1 LKGILFKET
10 LFKVHRVKIVVKKF
24 GGTSVADI
32 GRIRSVARLLKDF
45 REKNLDTKLVVVVS
59 AMAGET
65 NKLLALAKSC
75 VAKPAARE
83 LDVLVATG
91 EQVTV
96 ALLSMALIELGLPAR
111 SLLAQQARITT
122 DRQFMNA
129 KIESIDGSNV
139 SAVLAQGEIAVVAGF
154 QGVDEDGNVTTL
166 GRGGSDITAVALA
179 AALYAEAC
187 YIYTDVEGV
196 FTADPRL
203 CPKARLVN
211 FVSHEEM
218 LELANLG
225 AKVLHARS
233 VYFAMMYRV
242 PMVVLSTFN
251 PEGGATWVVEEEKL
265 VEKPIVTGITY
276 RTDDAKLTIHRM
288 RNASKALGA
297 IFSRLADEDVF
308 IDMITQTGLEGGY
321 TSVSFTVPDE
331 KSSRALA
338 LLQEAVPA
346 LGAEGV
352 SIERDIAK
360 VSAVGVGMQYH
371 TGVAAKLFEA
381 LAAEGIEVKMI
392 STSEIKISVVVPRK
406 YCEVAVRALHRTFIE
421 MTPAIVAE
429 PERSRTLQLQA

>member
-1 LKGILFKET
+1 M
-10 LFKVHRVKIVVKKF
+10 
-24 GGTSVADI
+24 
-32 GRIRSVARLLKDF
+32 
-45 REKNLDTKLVVVVS
+45 NL
-59 AMAGET
+59 
-65 NKLLALAKSC
+65 
-75 VAKPAARE
+75 
-83 LDVLVATG
+83 
-91 EQVTV
+91 
-96 ALLSMALIELGLPAR
+96 
-111 SLLAQQARITT
+111 
-122 DRQFMNA
+122 
-129 KIESIDGSNV
+129 
-139 SAVLAQGEIAVVAGF
+139 
-154 QGVDEDGNVTTL
+154 
-166 GRGGSDITAVALA
+166 
-179 AALYAEAC
+179 
-187 YIYTDVEGV
+187 
-196 FTADPRL
+196 
-203 CPKARLVN
+203 
-211 FVSHEEM
+211 VSHEEM

-265 VEKPIVTGITY
+265 VEKPVVTGITY

-297 IFSRLADEDVF
+297 IFTRLAEEDVF

-371 TGVAAKLFEA
+371 TGVAARLFEA
-381 LAAEGIEVKMI
+381 LASEGIDVQMI
-392 STSEIKISVVVPRK
+392 GTSEIKISVVVLRK
-406 YCEVAVRALHRTFIE
+406 YCEVAVRALHKTFIE
-421 MTPAIVAE
+421 MSPAILAE
-429 PERSRTLQLQA
+429 AERGRPLQLQA

>member
-1 LKGILFKET
+1 
-10 LFKVHRVKIVVKKF
+10 VKIIVKKF
-24 GGTSVADI
+24 GGTSVADV
-32 GRIRSVARLLKDF
+32 GRIRNVARLLKRF
-45 REKNLDTKLVVVVS
+45 QERNPDTKLVVVVS

-65 NKLLALAKSC
+65 NKLLSLARSC
-75 VAKPAARE
+75 VENPAVRE

-96 ALLSMALIELGLPAR
+96 ALLAMSLIEMGLPAR

-122 DRQFMNA
+122 DRQYMNA
-129 KIESIDGSNV
+129 KIESINAASV
-139 SAVLAQGEIAVVAGF
+139 AAVLEQGQIAVVAGF
-154 QGVDEDGNVTTL
+154 QGVDDEGNVTTL

-179 AALYAEAC
+179 AALKAEAC

-203 CPKARLVN
+203 CPKARLMKY
-211 FVSHEEM
+211 VSHEEM

-233 VYFAMMYRV
+233 VYFAMMYGV

-265 VEKPIVTGITY
+265 VEKPVVTGITY
-276 RTDDAKLTIHRM
+276 RTDDAKLTIHRL
-288 RNASKALGA
+288 RHASKALGS
-297 IFSRLADEDVF
+297 IFSRLAEENIS
-308 IDMITQTGLEGGY
+308 IDMITQTGLEDGY

-331 KSSRALA
+331 KSSRALG

-371 TGVAAKLFEA
+371 TGVAARLFEA
-381 LAAEGIEVKMI
+381 LAAEQIEVQMI
-392 STSEIKISVVVPRK
+392 GTSEIKISVVVPRK
-406 YCEVAVRALHRTFIE
+406 YCEVAVRALHKAFIE
-421 MTPAIVAE
+421 MSPELVAE
-429 PERSRTLQLQA
+429 PERVRVEARQ